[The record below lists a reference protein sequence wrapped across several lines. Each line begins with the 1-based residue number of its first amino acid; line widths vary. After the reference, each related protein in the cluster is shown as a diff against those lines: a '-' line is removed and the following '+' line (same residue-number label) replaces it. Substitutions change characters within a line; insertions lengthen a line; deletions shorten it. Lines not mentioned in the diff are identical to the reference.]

1 MFKSQPKPE
10 TEIPILFLPSVAE
23 AMSLCYA
30 TYSVIFVI
38 SVGCRERGSSIHDK
52 ALLGHRMVGILYNIC
67 VIFAMSSSIL
77 WVAFYYTTF
86 SDLWDDGLKFHLYFM
101 MPSLL
106 LWDLWVTRYRIRPK
120 QVFFNAGG
128 FLIFY
133 ITLFA
138 ACIIVPTY
146 FGWNSPESG
155 DVMPMPMTAVDSSK
169 IGNVRTARG
178 EELSQEELKAKMD
191 EMTKQLAMFGSST
204 ATSKSF
210 WEGLTGKQQ
219 FPYKKV
225 VLQWNW
231 QHEIDPT
238 KNITIT
244 CPKTNYTKTYHL
256 ADIKSFNLT
265 ECKSNFNPEQCE
277 NLVSDFYSIS
287 FNGVKK
293 PMILGILIIIGLF
306 VVNIIVL
313 KIIETVREIIY
324 RIYAFWRKTLTCV
337 WCIDCYKEHQEGK
350 REHQRT
356 EEWTGELNV
365 GDSNDVMFNEIQRK
379 ARNGDDESV
388 RDSSDE
394 QFHDDVHSQKPLL
407 EVGPTTPKGKLDE
420 TLGILKKP
428 TKSKKV
434 AKPVAE
440 PTEQMMEWSGRNDE
454 TLVQQS
460 RVRSL
465 GPSPVESP
473 VMSIDDM
480 GQSFQDPLDDIVYI
494 TPDEPNY
501 TENSVAASPMTS
513 QITITEQPPQNT
525 VSFHRNSQD
534 QQPAMLPYP
543 SDYPLPIAQQ
553 QQKPPNFHQ
562 QPQQQQQLQPQ
573 QQFLQPQQ
581 QLNPNLMQVPGTGGI
596 AQRSPSMRNYAQK
609 PVLVVDGAYTYQS
622 SGTSPIELD
631 FDLEEAKKQHF
642 INQ

>member
-77 WVAFYYTTF
+77 WVAFYYTSF
-86 SDLWDDGLKFHLYFM
+86 SDLWADGLKFHLYFM

-146 FGWNSPESG
+146 FGWNNPVEAD
-155 DVMPMPMTAVDSSK
+155 DVMPMPMTAEEIVNSSK
-169 IGNVRTARG
+169 IGIVRIARG

-210 WEGLTGKQQ
+210 WEGLTGKKQ
-219 FPYKKV
+219 FPYKKI

-231 QHEIDPT
+231 EHETDPT
-238 KNITIT
+238 RNTT
-244 CPKTNYTKTYHL
+244 LTNPNTNATKTYHL

-265 ECKSNFNPEQCE
+265 ECKSSFPTESCD

-324 RIYAFWRKTLTCV
+324 RIYAFWRNTLMCV

-356 EEWTGELNV
+356 EEWTGELNT

-379 ARNGDDESV
+379 ARNVVDDESV
-388 RDSSDE
+388 RDSSEE

-440 PTEQMMEWSGRNDE
+440 PAEQSMEWSGRNDE

-460 RVRSL
+460 RISSL

-473 VMSIDDM
+473 VVSIDDM
-480 GQSFQDPLDDIVYI
+480 GRSSEFQDPLDDINYA
-494 TPDEPNY
+494 TDEPNY
-501 TENSVAASPMTS
+501 TENSIEPASPMTS
-513 QITITEQPPQNT
+513 QITITEQPPQQNT
-525 VSFHRNSQD
+525 FNFHRNSQD
-534 QQPAMLPYP
+534 QQQNGMSPYP
-543 SDYPLPIAQQ
+543 MPIAQ
-553 QQKPPNFHQ
+553 HQ
-562 QPQQQQQLQPQ
+562 QPQQLHPQ

-581 QLNPNLMQVPGTGGI
+581 QLSPNLMQVPGTGGI